1 MGAVIELNKLKDQI
15 DTNTFDNH
23 NMTVRG
29 NAYSGLILEGDI
41 VFYRL
46 SIMQLKWAV

>member
-23 NMTVRG
+23 NMTVRD
-29 NAYSGLILEGDI
+29 YI
-41 VFYRL
+41 VGHAL
-46 SIMQLKWAV
+46 VLKGY

>member
-29 NAYSGLILEGDI
+29 IIS
-41 VFYRL
+41 
-46 SIMQLKWAV
+46 

>member
-23 NMTVRG
+23 NMTVRTP
-29 NAYSGLILEGDI
+29 EGENI
-41 VFYRL
+41 VGH
-46 SIMQLKWAV
+46 A